1 MTTRKGGVMKEP
13 RRQLQQDTKQEVI
26 KHSAA
31 IQIENNMTLLQ
42 RRAWNA
48 LLFNAYNEL
57 DKKEEHQIS
66 LQSLAHLV
74 GYDSHDMEYLK
85 EASLAMLRCIVQYNV
100 LGKDG
105 SLERWGATA
114 LLAQA
119 DIQKKKG
126 LFIYAYSPELRR
138 RLHNPEMYARLDLD
152 LQKQFDSKYALALWE
167 LCTDYLGSGREYG
180 ETPFIP
186 LETFRKLMGI
196 ADGMYPLFMRL
207 NEKVIKPAI
216 VEVNRVSDFRVTM
229 DCQRQGRKVTALK
242 FKMRR
247 VAKLPEAQSEQ
258 KTLFP
263 DLDDMPAL
271 IKELR
276 DAGLAMQDALEIWQQ
291 GFSYVDEDVLSLGPG
306 EDVEA
311 VFVQYIREK
320 IHLLKRRQ
328 ASGKV
333 ENSTGF
339 LLQAIRKNY
348 ANPEFVQEQK
358 REASAATQQVKH
370 ERQQQV
376 RMFEQQKADLE
387 KACDRELNQLRDQV
401 AAASPDILDRA
412 VADLLT
418 ENRGFLFLYKRDES
432 ALENYLSRPSLQ
444 AFFNPY
450 LEKHSPACFEAIRQR
465 YAAQMTVVDAQITA
479 LGD

>member
-1 MTTRKGGVMKEP
+1 MIEP
-13 RRQLQQDTKQEVI
+13 TRQLQREPKQEVI

-57 DKKEEHQIS
+57 DKKEEHQIT
-66 LQSLAHLV
+66 LQYLAQLV

-85 EASLAMLRCIVQYNV
+85 EASVAMLRCIVQYNV
-100 LGKDG
+100 LDKDG
-105 SLERWGATA
+105 SLERWGAFA

-180 ETPFIP
+180 ETSFIP
-186 LETFRKLMGI
+186 LETFRRLMGI
-196 ADGMYPLFMRL
+196 ADGMYPVFMRL

-216 VEVNRVSDFRVTM
+216 IEVNRVSDFRVTM

-247 VAKLPEAQSEQ
+247 VAMLPEPHGEQ
-258 KTLFP
+258 RTLFP
-263 DLDDMPAL
+263 DLVDMPV
-271 IKELR
+271 IVKELQ
-276 DAGLAMQDALEIWQQ
+276 DAGLSTQDALVIWQQ
-291 GFSYVDEDVLSLGPG
+291 SYACVDEDVRPTDHG
-306 EDVEA
+306 EDVDA
-311 VFVQYIREK
+311 AFVQYIREK

-328 ASGKV
+328 AAGKV

-339 LLQAIRKNY
+339 LLQAIRQNY
-348 ANPEFVQEQK
+348 ANPEFAQELQ
-358 REASAATQQVKH
+358 REASAARQQDKRQRENQVKAF
-370 ERQQQV
+370 RL
-376 RMFEQQKADLE
+376 QKADLE
-387 KACDRELNQLRDQV
+387 KTRDRELNQLRDQV
-401 AAASPDILDRA
+401 AVESPDVLDRA
-412 VADLLT
+412 VAELLA
-418 ENRGFLFLYKRDES
+418 EDKGFRLLYKRDRS
-432 ALENYLSRPSLQ
+432 ALENYQARPSLQ
-444 AFFNPY
+444 AFFNSY
-450 LEKHSPACFEAIRQR
+450 LEQHAPARFEAIKHR
-465 YAAQMTVVDAQITA
+465 YAEQVAIVDEQIAA

>member
-1 MTTRKGGVMKEP
+1 MKELQ
-13 RRQLQQDTKQEVI
+13 RQSQRDAKQEVI

-31 IQIENNMTLLQ
+31 IQIENNLTLLQ

-57 DKKEEHQIS
+57 EKKEEHQIT
-66 LQSLAHLV
+66 LQYLAQLV

-85 EASLAMLRCIVQYNV
+85 EASMAMLRCIVQYNV

-126 LFIYAYSPELRR
+126 LLIYAYSPELRR

-196 ADGMYPLFMRL
+196 TGGMYPEFMRL

-216 VEVNRVSDFRVTM
+216 IEVNRVSDFQVTM
-229 DCQRQGRKVTALK
+229 DCQRQGRKVIALK

-247 VAKLPEAQSEQ
+247 VAMLPEPQSEQ
-258 KTLFP
+258 RALFP
-263 DLDDMPAL
+263 DLEEMPM
-271 IKELR
+271 IVKELK
-276 DAGLAMQDALEIWQQ
+276 DAGLSTQDALEIWQQ
-291 GFSYVDEDVLSLGPG
+291 GFSYIDEDVRPADPG

-311 VFVQYIREK
+311 AFVQYVREK

-339 LLQAIRKNY
+339 LLQAIRQNY
-348 ANPEFVQEQK
+348 ANPEFAQEQK
-358 REASAATQQVKH
+358 RQASEAKQRSKQERLMQVKAL
-370 ERQQQV
+370 ERK
-376 RMFEQQKADLE
+376 KAETQEALD
-387 KACDRELNQLRDQV
+387 KELDQLRSQLAAETPAVLDQT
-401 AAASPDILDRA
+401 AAE
-412 VADLLT
+412 LLA
-418 ENRGFLFLYKRDES
+418 EDNGFRFLYKRDKS
-432 ALENYLSRPSLQ
+432 ALENYQSRPSLQ

-450 LEKHSPACFEAIRQR
+450 LEKHNSARFEAIRQN
-465 YAAQMTVVDAQITA
+465 YAAQIAALDEQIAA

>member
-1 MTTRKGGVMKEP
+1 MAKPKREV
-13 RRQLQQDTKQEVI
+13 RQEVI
-26 KHSAA
+26 KNSAA
-31 IQIENNMTLLQ
+31 IQIDNKISLLQ
-42 RRAWNA
+42 RRTWNA
-48 LLFNAYNEL
+48 LLFHAYNEL
-57 DKKEEHQIS
+57 DKKEEHEIS
-66 LQSLAHLV
+66 LQYLAYLV

-105 SLERWGATA
+105 SVERWGATA

-196 ADGMYPLFMRL
+196 ADGMYPVFMRL

-216 VEVNRVSDFRVTM
+216 LEVNRVSDFQVTM

-247 VAKLPEAQSEQ
+247 VEMLPEPQSEQ
-258 KTLFP
+258 RTLFP
-263 DLDDMPAL
+263 DLEDTPV
-271 IKELR
+271 IVKELR
-276 DAGLAMQDALEIWQQ
+276 DAGLATQDALEIWQR
-291 GFSYVDEDVLSLGPG
+291 GFSYVDEDVRPSDPG

-311 VFVQYIREK
+311 AFVQYIREK
-320 IHLLKRRQ
+320 IHLLKRWQ
-328 ASGKV
+328 TSGKV

-348 ANPEFVQEQK
+348 ANPEFSQERK
-358 REASAATQQVKH
+358 REVSAATQQAKR

-376 RMFEQQKADLE
+376 KMLEQQKVELE
-387 KACDRELNQLRDQV
+387 KACDRELTQLCDQV
-401 AAASPDILDRA
+401 ATESPDILERA
-412 VADLLT
+412 VAELLM
-418 ENRGFLFLYKRDES
+418 ENRGFLFLYKRDKS

-450 LEKHSPACFEAIRQR
+450 LEKHHPTRFEAIRQR
-465 YAAQMTVVDAQITA
+465 YAAQIATVDGQITA

>member
-1 MTTRKGGVMKEP
+1 MKEP
-13 RRQLQQDTKQEVI
+13 VRQLQRDPKQEVI

-48 LLFNAYNEL
+48 LLYNAYDEL
-57 DKKEEHQIS
+57 DKKEEHQIT
-66 LQSLAHLV
+66 LQNLAQLV

-85 EASLAMLRCIVQYNV
+85 EASMAMLRCIVQYNV

-152 LQKQFDSKYALALWE
+152 LQRQFDSKYALALWE

-186 LETFRKLMGI
+186 LETFRRLMGI
-196 ADGMYPLFMRL
+196 TDGMYPAFMRL
-207 NEKVIKPAI
+207 NEKVLKPAI
-216 VEVNRVSDFRVTM
+216 VGVNQVSDFRVTM

-247 VAKLPEAQSEQ
+247 VAMLPEASDQR
-258 KTLFP
+258 TLFP
-263 DLDDMPAL
+263 DLDDMPVVV
-271 IKELR
+271 KELK
-276 DAGLAMQDALEIWQQ
+276 DAGLSTHDALEIWQQ
-291 GFSYVDEDVLSLGPG
+291 GYACVDEDVQPADSG

-311 VFVQYIREK
+311 AFVQYIREK
-320 IHLLKRRQ
+320 IHLLKRLQ
-328 ASGKV
+328 ASGKI

-339 LLQAIRKNY
+339 LLQAIRQNY
-348 ANPEFVQEQK
+348 TNPEFTQEQK
-358 REASAATQQVKH
+358 REVSEAKQRTEQERLAQVKIL
-370 ERQQQV
+370 ERKKTEIQ
-376 RMFEQQKADLE
+376 ESLE
-387 KACDRELNQLRDQV
+387 KALDQLRSQVVVETPAILDQ
-401 AAASPDILDRA
+401 AAAELLA
-412 VADLLT
+412 AD
-418 ENRGFLFLYKRDES
+418 NGFRFIYKRDSS
-432 ALENYLSRPSLQ
+432 ALENYQERRAIQ
-444 AFFNPY
+444 AFLNPY
-450 LEKHSPACFEAIRQR
+450 LEKHNPARFDVVRQQ
-465 YAAQMTVVDAQITA
+465 YGAQLAAVEEQLAAVSH
-479 LGD
+479 

>member
-1 MTTRKGGVMKEP
+1 MKEP
-13 RRQLQQDTKQEVI
+13 QRQLQQDTKQEVI

-66 LQSLAHLV
+66 LQYLAHLV

-247 VAKLPEAQSEQ
+247 VARLPEPQSEQ
-258 KTLFP
+258 RTLFP
-263 DLDDMPAL
+263 DLDDMPVL
-271 IKELR
+271 VKELR

-291 GFSYVDEDVLSLGPG
+291 GFSYVDEDVQSSGPA

-311 VFVQYIREK
+311 AFVQYIREK

-339 LLQAIRKNY
+339 LLQAIRQNY
-348 ANPEFVQEQK
+348 ANPEFAQEQK
-358 REASAATQQVKH
+358 REASAATQQAKH
-370 ERQQQV
+370 ERQQQI

-401 AAASPDILDRA
+401 AAKSPDILDQA
-412 VADLLT
+412 VAELLT

-432 ALENYLSRPSLQ
+432 ALENYLSRPFLQ

-450 LEKHSPACFEAIRQR
+450 LEKHSPARFEAIRQR
-465 YAAQMTVVDAQITA
+465 YAAQMTAVDTQITA

>member
-1 MTTRKGGVMKEP
+1 MKEP
-13 RRQLQQDTKQEVI
+13 QWQLQRDTKQEVI

-31 IQIENNMTLLQ
+31 IQIENHMTLLQ

-48 LLFNAYNEL
+48 LLYNAYNEL
-57 DKKEEHQIS
+57 GMKEEHQIT
-66 LQSLAHLV
+66 LQYLAQLV

-85 EASLAMLRCIVQYNV
+85 EASIAMLRCIVQYNV

-167 LCTDYLGSGREYG
+167 LCTDYLGSGRECG

-186 LETFRKLMGI
+186 LETFRRLMGI
-196 ADGMYPLFMRL
+196 TEGMYPVFMRL

-216 VEVNRVSDFRVTM
+216 IEVNRVSDFQVTL

-247 VAKLPEAQSEQ
+247 VAILPEPHGEQ
-258 KTLFP
+258 RALFP
-263 DLDDMPAL
+263 DLEDIPV
-271 IKELR
+271 IVKELK
-276 DAGLAMQDALEIWQQ
+276 DAGLSTQDALEIWQL
-291 GFSYVDEDVLSLGPG
+291 GFAYINEDVRPTEPG
-306 EDVEA
+306 EDVA
-311 VFVQYIREK
+311 AAFVQYVREK
-320 IHLLKRRQ
+320 IHLLKRHQ

-333 ENSTGF
+333 ANSTGF
-339 LLQAIRKNY
+339 LLQAIRQNY
-348 ANPEFVQEQK
+348 ANPEFTQALQ
-358 REASAATQQVKH
+358 REASAARQQGKQRREEQVKA
-370 ERQQQV
+370 
-376 RMFEQQKADLE
+376 FKLQKADIE
-387 KACDRELNQLRDQV
+387 KTRDRELDELRDQV
-401 AAASPDILDRA
+401 AAESPDVLEQA
-412 VADLLT
+412 VTELLVDDK
-418 ENRGFLFLYKRDES
+418 GFRLVYKRDRS
-432 ALENYLSRPSLQ
+432 ALDNYQARPSLQ
-444 AFFNPY
+444 AFFHPY
-450 LEKHSPACFEAIRQR
+450 LERHDPARFEAIRHG
-465 YAAQMTVVDAQITA
+465 YAEQIAVVDAQIAA

>member
-1 MTTRKGGVMKEP
+1 MKEP
-13 RRQLQQDTKQEVI
+13 QRQLQQDTKQEVI

-48 LLFNAYNEL
+48 LLFHAYNEL
-57 DKKEEHQIS
+57 DKQEEHQIS
-66 LQSLAHLV
+66 LQYLAHLV

-186 LETFRKLMGI
+186 LETFRRLMGI
-196 ADGMYPLFMRL
+196 ADGMYSMFMRL

-247 VAKLPEAQSEQ
+247 VVMLPEPQSEQ
-258 KTLFP
+258 RTLFP
-263 DLDDMPAL
+263 DLEDMPATV
-271 IKELR
+271 KELR
-276 DAGLAMQDALEIWQQ
+276 DAGLATQDALEIWQQ
-291 GFSYVDEDVLSLGPG
+291 GFSFVDEEVRPSNTG

-311 VFVQYIREK
+311 AFVRYIREK

-339 LLQAIRKNY
+339 LLQAIRQNY
-348 ANPEFVQEQK
+348 ANPEFAQEQK
-358 REASAATQQVKH
+358 REASAATQQAKRERLKQVKIL
-370 ERQQQV
+370 
-376 RMFEQQKADLE
+376 EQQKVELE
-387 KACDRELNQLRDQV
+387 KACDRELNQLRDHV
-401 AAASPDILDRA
+401 AAESPDILDRA
-412 VADLLT
+412 VAELLT
-418 ENRGFLFLYKRDES
+418 ENRGFLFLYKRDKS
-432 ALENYLSRPSLQ
+432 ALENYLSRLSLQ
-444 AFFNPY
+444 AFFHPY
-450 LEKHSPACFEAIRQR
+450 LEKHNPAGFEAIRQR
-465 YAAQMTVVDAQITA
+465 YAAQIAAVDAQITA

>member
-1 MTTRKGGVMKEP
+1 MKESQ
-13 RRQLQQDTKQEVI
+13 RQLQRDAKQEVI

-48 LLFNAYNEL
+48 LLYNAYNEL
-57 DKKEEHQIS
+57 NTKEEHQIT
-66 LQSLAHLV
+66 LQYLAQLV
-74 GYDSHDMEYLK
+74 GYDSHDMDYLK
-85 EASLAMLRCIVQYNV
+85 EASIAMLRCIVQYNV

-196 ADGMYPLFMRL
+196 ADGMYPVFMRL

-216 VEVNRVSDFRVTM
+216 IEVNRVSDFQVTM
-229 DCQRQGRKVTALK
+229 DCQRQGRKVIALK

-247 VAKLPEAQSEQ
+247 VAMLPEPQSEQ
-258 KTLFP
+258 RTLFP
-263 DLDDMPAL
+263 DLEEMPV
-271 IKELR
+271 IVKELK
-276 DAGLAMQDALEIWQQ
+276 DAGLSTQDSLEIWQQ
-291 GFSYVDEDVLSLGPG
+291 GFSYVDEDVRPSDPG

-311 VFVQYIREK
+311 AFVQYVREK

-339 LLQAIRKNY
+339 LLQAIRQHY
-348 ANPEFVQEQK
+348 GNPEFAQEQK
-358 REASAATQQVKH
+358 RQASEAKQRTKH
-370 ERQQQV
+370 ERLMQV
-376 RMFEQQKADLE
+376 KVLERKKAEIQGSLE
-387 KACDRELNQLRDQV
+387 RELDQLRSEVATEAPVVLDQ
-401 AAASPDILDRA
+401 AAAE
-412 VADLLT
+412 LLA
-418 ENRGFLFLYKRDES
+418 EDNGFRFLYKRDKS
-432 ALENYLSRPSLQ
+432 VLENYQSRPSLQ

-450 LEKHSPACFEAIRQR
+450 LEKHDSARFETIRQCF
-465 YAAQMTVVDAQITA
+465 AAQIATLDGQIAA

>member
-1 MTTRKGGVMKEP
+1 MKEAQ
-13 RRQLQQDTKQEVI
+13 RQLQRDAKQEVI

-48 LLFNAYNEL
+48 LLYNAYNEL

-66 LQSLAHLV
+66 LQYLSQLV

-85 EASLAMLRCIVQYNV
+85 EASMAMLRCIVQYNV

-152 LQKQFDSKYALALWE
+152 LQKQFGSKYALALWE

-196 ADGMYPLFMRL
+196 ADGMYPEFMRL
-207 NEKVIKPAI
+207 NEKVLKPAI
-216 VEVNRVSDFRVTM
+216 IEVNRVSDFQVTM
-229 DCQRQGRKVTALK
+229 ECQRQGRKVTALK

-247 VAKLPEAQSEQ
+247 VAMLPEPQSEQ
-258 KTLFP
+258 RTLFP
-263 DLDDMPAL
+263 DLDDMPV
-271 IKELR
+271 IVKELR
-276 DAGLAMQDALEIWQQ
+276 DAGLSTQDALEIWQQ
-291 GFSYVDEDVLSLGPG
+291 GFSYIDEDMRPADHG

-311 VFVQYIREK
+311 AFVQYIREK

-339 LLQAIRKNY
+339 LLQAIRQNY
-348 ANPEFVQEQK
+348 ANPEFAQEQK
-358 REASAATQQVKH
+358 REASAATQQAKRELQKQVK
-370 ERQQQV
+370 
-376 RMFEQQKADLE
+376 MLEQQKADLE
-387 KACDRELNQLRDQV
+387 KARDRELYQLRDKV
-401 AAASPDILDRA
+401 AAESPDVLEQA
-412 VADLLT
+412 VAELLA
-418 ENRGFLFLYKRDES
+418 EDRGFLFLYKRDKS
-432 ALENYLSRPSLQ
+432 ALENYQSRPSLQ
-444 AFFNPY
+444 ALFNPY
-450 LEKHSPACFEAIRQR
+450 LEKHDPACFETIRQR
-465 YAAQMTVVDAQITA
+465 YAAQTAAVDAQIAA

>member
-1 MTTRKGGVMKEP
+1 MKEP
-13 RRQLQQDTKQEVI
+13 QKQLQQDTKQEVI

-48 LLFNAYNEL
+48 LLFHAYNEL

-66 LQSLAHLV
+66 LQYLAHLV

-100 LGKDG
+100 LDKDG

-119 DIQKKKG
+119 DMQKKKG

-186 LETFRKLMGI
+186 LETFRRLMGI
-196 ADGMYPLFMRL
+196 ADGMYSMFMRL

-247 VAKLPEAQSEQ
+247 LVMLPEPQSEQ
-258 KTLFP
+258 RTLFP
-263 DLDDMPAL
+263 DLEDMPAT

-276 DAGLAMQDALEIWQQ
+276 DAGLATQDALEIWQQ
-291 GFSYVDEDVLSLGPG
+291 GFSFVDEEVRPSDTG
-306 EDVEA
+306 EDVEVA
-311 VFVQYIREK
+311 FVRYIREK

-339 LLQAIRKNY
+339 LLQAIRQNY

-358 REASAATQQVKH
+358 REASAATQQATREIQKQVK
-370 ERQQQV
+370 
-376 RMFEQQKADLE
+376 MLEQQKVDLE
-387 KACDRELNQLRDQV
+387 KACDRELNQLRDHV
-401 AAASPDILDRA
+401 AAESPDILDRA
-412 VADLLT
+412 VAELLT
-418 ENRGFLFLYKRDES
+418 ENRGFLFLYKRDKS
-432 ALENYLSRPSLQ
+432 ALENYLSRLSLQ
-444 AFFNPY
+444 AFFHPY
-450 LEKHSPACFEAIRQR
+450 LEKQNPAGFEAIRQR
-465 YAAQMTVVDAQITA
+465 YAAQIAAVDAQITA

>member
-1 MTTRKGGVMKEP
+1 MKEP
-13 RRQLQQDTKQEVI
+13 QRQLPQDTKQEVI

-42 RRAWNA
+42 RRSWNA
-48 LLFNAYNEL
+48 LLFHAYNEL
-57 DKKEEHQIS
+57 DKKEEHEIS
-66 LQSLAHLV
+66 LQYLAHLV

-105 SLERWGATA
+105 SVERWGATA

-196 ADGMYPLFMRL
+196 ADGMYPVFMRL

-216 VEVNRVSDFRVTM
+216 LEVNRVSDFRVTM

-247 VAKLPEAQSEQ
+247 VAMLPEPQSEQ
-258 KTLFP
+258 RTLFP
-263 DLDDMPAL
+263 DLEDTPV
-271 IKELR
+271 IVKELR
-276 DAGLAMQDALEIWQQ
+276 DAGLATQDALEIWQQ
-291 GFSYVDEDVLSLGPG
+291 GFSYVDEDVRPSDPG

-311 VFVQYIREK
+311 AFVQYIREK

-328 ASGKV
+328 TSGKV

-339 LLQAIRKNY
+339 LLQAIRQNY
-348 ANPEFVQEQK
+348 ANPEFSQERK
-358 REASAATQQVKH
+358 REVSAATQQAKR

-376 RMFEQQKADLE
+376 KMLEQQKVELE
-387 KACDRELNQLRDQV
+387 KACDRELTQLRDQV
-401 AAASPDILDRA
+401 ATESPDILERA
-412 VADLLT
+412 VAELLM
-418 ENRGFLFLYKRDES
+418 ENRGFLFLYKRDKS

-450 LEKHSPACFEAIRQR
+450 LEKHHPTRFEAIRQR
-465 YAAQMTVVDAQITA
+465 YAAQIAAVDAQITA

>member
-1 MTTRKGGVMKEP
+1 MKEP
-13 RRQLQQDTKQEVI
+13 QRQFQRDTKQEVI

-48 LLFNAYNEL
+48 LLYNAYNEL
-57 DKKEEHQIS
+57 DTKEEHQIT
-66 LQSLAHLV
+66 LQYLAQLV

-85 EASLAMLRCIVQYNV
+85 EASIAMLRCIVQYNV

-196 ADGMYPLFMRL
+196 TEGMYPEFMRL

-216 VEVNRVSDFRVTM
+216 IEVNRVSDFQVTL
-229 DCQRQGRKVTALK
+229 DCQRQGRKVIALK

-247 VAKLPEAQSEQ
+247 VAMLPEPQSEQ
-258 KTLFP
+258 RTLFP
-263 DLDDMPAL
+263 DLEDMPM
-271 IKELR
+271 IVKELK
-276 DAGLAMQDALEIWQQ
+276 DAGLSTQDAFEIWQH
-291 GFSYVDEDVLSLGPG
+291 GYDCVDKDMRPSDPG

-311 VFVQYIREK
+311 AFVQYVREK

-333 ENSTGF
+333 ENTTGF
-339 LLQAIRKNY
+339 LLQAIRQNY
-348 ANPEFVQEQK
+348 TNPEFAQEQK
-358 REASAATQQVKH
+358 RQASEAKQRSKQDWLRQVKML
-370 ERQQQV
+370 ERK
-376 RMFEQQKADLE
+376 KAE
-387 KACDRELNQLRDQV
+387 IQEARDRELDQIRSQV
-401 AAASPDILDRA
+401 VAEGPTVLDQAAAE
-412 VADLLT
+412 LLA
-418 ENRGFLFLYKRDES
+418 EDNGFRFLYKRDKS
-432 ALENYLSRPSLQ
+432 ALENYQSRPSLQ

-450 LEKHSPACFEAIRQR
+450 LEKYNSARFEAIRQN
-465 YAAQMTVVDAQITA
+465 YAVQLAAVDKQIAA

>member
-1 MTTRKGGVMKEP
+1 MKEAQ
-13 RRQLQQDTKQEVI
+13 RQLQRDAKQEVI

-48 LLFNAYNEL
+48 LLYNAYNEL

-66 LQSLAHLV
+66 LQYLSQLV

-85 EASLAMLRCIVQYNV
+85 EASMAMLRCIVQYNV

-152 LQKQFDSKYALALWE
+152 LQKQFGSKYALALWE

-196 ADGMYPLFMRL
+196 ADGMYPEFMRL
-207 NEKVIKPAI
+207 NEKVLKPAI
-216 VEVNRVSDFRVTM
+216 IEVNRVSDFQVTM
-229 DCQRQGRKVTALK
+229 ECQRQGRKVTALK

-247 VAKLPEAQSEQ
+247 VAMLPEPQSEQ
-258 KTLFP
+258 RTLFP
-263 DLDDMPAL
+263 DLDDMPV
-271 IKELR
+271 IVKELR
-276 DAGLAMQDALEIWQQ
+276 DAGLSTQDALEIWQQ
-291 GFSYVDEDVLSLGPG
+291 GFSYIDEDMRPADHG
-306 EDVEA
+306 EDIEA
-311 VFVQYIREK
+311 AFVQYIREK

-339 LLQAIRKNY
+339 
-348 ANPEFVQEQK
+348 
-358 REASAATQQVKH
+358 
-370 ERQQQV
+370 
-376 RMFEQQKADLE
+376 
-387 KACDRELNQLRDQV
+387 
-401 AAASPDILDRA
+401 
-412 VADLLT
+412 
-418 ENRGFLFLYKRDES
+418 
-432 ALENYLSRPSLQ
+432 
-444 AFFNPY
+444 
-450 LEKHSPACFEAIRQR
+450 
-465 YAAQMTVVDAQITA
+465 
-479 LGD
+479 